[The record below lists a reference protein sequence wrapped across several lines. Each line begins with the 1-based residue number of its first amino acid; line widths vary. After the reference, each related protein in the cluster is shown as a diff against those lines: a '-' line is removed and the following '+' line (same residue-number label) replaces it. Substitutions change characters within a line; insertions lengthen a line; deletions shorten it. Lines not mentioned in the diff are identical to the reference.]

1 MPKKTKPSDTAP
13 LTTTS
18 AIPRGVVI
26 NGTAPVLAYNGPVI
40 THGGYLTDPA
50 PIAWGGPEHMT
61 KPKTKTKPNTPVT
74 DVWHLKEPFPMTS
87 GPIDNDA
94 VSHGTDQ
101 WDPSVNGDASKLL
114 TEAFQ
119 AAAKNSVTPTHTID
133 SLSTVLDAATQ
144 AILTQRADVMPQAVK
159 VAQAA
164 LERLLEALQVDHKA
178 KEGAK

>member
-40 THGGYLTDPA
+40 TYGGYLTDPA
-50 PIAWGGPEHMT
+50 PLTGSTHLMDPSSLIAFGSPEHR
-61 KPKTKTKPNTPVT
+61 
-74 DVWHLKEPFPMTS
+74 
-87 GPIDNDA
+87 
-94 VSHGTDQ
+94 
-101 WDPSVNGDASKLL
+101 
-114 TEAFQ
+114 AFAQ
-119 AAAKNSVTPTHTID
+119 ATWGAAKNSVTPTHTID